1 MKGEFDYMNQL
12 TIIGNLTRDPEAR
25 TTKGGDNVTTF
36 TVAVNRSSG
45 ADEADFFRVSAWG
58 NMGENCAKYLAKGRK
73 VAVIG
78 SVHAD
83 AYTDKDGNPAASLE
97 VSAARV
103 EFLSPVTSNNEDS
116 KTQKNNYRNNRR

>member
-1 MKGEFDYMNQL
+1 MNQL
-12 TIIGNLTRDPEAR
+12 TIIGNLTRDPETR
-25 TTKGGDNVTTF
+25 TTKGGDIVTTL
-36 TVAVNRSSG
+36 TVAVNRASG
-45 ADEADFFRVSAWG
+45 ADDADFFRVSAWG
-58 NMGENCAKYLAKGRK
+58 KMSENCAKYLTKGKK

-103 EFLSPVTSNNEDS
+103 EFLSPVPVSSTDYS
-116 KTQKNNYRNNRR
+116 KTQKNNYSNNRR